1 MSGYLLDTNVI
12 SMFSPSKPAV
22 PEGFIRWLEA
32 ADAEGTIFLSVV
44 TVHEIE
50 KSVGLLER
58 KGATARGASLR
69 LWLSGLV
76 STYDDSILSIDTTVS
91 TISGQLEA
99 IAVAAGHSPGMADAL
114 IAGTAKVHDLVVV
127 TRNLKHF
134 EPFGVGVIAPG
145 ADDTRNSGGS
155 LEQ

>member
-22 PEGFIRWLEA
+22 PEGFIRWL
-32 ADAEGTIFLSVV
+32 DAEGTIFLSVV

-76 STYDDSILSIDTTVS
+76 STYDDRILSIDTTVS

-134 EPFGVGVIAPG
+134 EPFGIGVMAPG

>member
-1 MSGYLLDTNVI
+1 
-12 SMFSPSKPAV
+12 MFSPSKPTV

-32 ADAEGTIFLSVV
+32 ADAEGTRFLSVL

-50 KSVGLLER
+50 KGVALLER
-58 KGATARGASLR
+58 MGATARGASLR

-76 STYDDSILSIDTTVS
+76 STYDDRILSIDTTVS
-91 TISGQLEA
+91 TRSGQLGA

-127 TRNLKHF
+127 TRNPKHF
-134 EPFGVGVIAPG
+134 DPFGIGVMAPG
-145 ADDTRNSGGS
+145 AADPRNSGGS

>member
-1 MSGYLLDTNVI
+1 M
-12 SMFSPSKPAV
+12 
-22 PEGFIRWLEA
+22 
-32 ADAEGTIFLSVV
+32 

-76 STYDDSILSIDTTVS
+76 STYDDRILSIDTTVS